1 MLGCQELDG
10 VRIESDC
17 GGGGAQRLSRLHHPA
32 QQPLMSQV
40 DSIEVANGHHA
51 RARRL
56 RELPE
61 IVDDP
66 HVLRTEKRK
75 TGGSTAS

>member
-1 MLGCQELDG
+1 
-10 VRIESDC
+10 
-17 GGGGAQRLSRLHHPA
+17 
-32 QQPLMSQV
+32 MSQV
-40 DSIEVANGHHA
+40 DPVEVANGHHA

-56 RELPE
+56 RKLPE

-75 TGGSTAS
+75 SKSEKPEAARPREAAPR